1 MTTIELASETAELL
15 RAKATARHLTLDQY
29 LRALATDEGTAIVA
43 RLGMTAQER
52 ARRWDEWTTRH
63 AVRTPTPVDDSREN
77 IYARENEA
85 L

>member
-1 MTTIELASETAELL
+1 MITIELASETAELL

-29 LRALATDEGTAIVA
+29 LRAVATDGEAAIVA
-43 RLGMTAQER
+43 QLGMTAQER

-63 AVRTPTPVDDSREN
+63 AVRTPTPVDDSRES
-77 IYARENEA
+77 IYTRENES